1 MPVQIA
7 VSGRIG
13 YRWVKTGFI
22 CGQTRQG
29 KPMPKLWL
37 ACLACVG
44 VLFSA
49 QTFAAESSM
58 FNGKTITYI
67 VATTPG
73 GGYDTYGRLIARYL
87 QKYLPGSRVVVKNVP
102 GAGNIIGANQI
113 YAARPDGLT
122 IGMFNTGL
130 IYDQLIHRNGV
141 QFDLTKFSWIGK
153 AASEGRGLLIS
164 NKSGI
169 KSFDDML
176 KAKAPIKFA
185 ASGIG
190 AASYND
196 TRILADALHLNV
208 QIVNGFTGNEG
219 EMSMLRGEVAA
230 QVGTVD
236 ALEQFVKNGN
246 GFWALA
252 LSGNDAA
259 LPGVPRA
266 SAYVKDERGKKM
278 LALLQ
283 ALSEIGRLTAGP
295 PGIPPNVLAVQRQA
309 LTAIMKDPA
318 FLADAKKM
326 NLPIDY
332 LPGDV
337 VDTKIKAALNQ
348 PPETIEMLK
357 RVTSGG

>member
-1 MPVQIA
+1 
-7 VSGRIG
+7 
-13 YRWVKTGFI
+13 
-22 CGQTRQG
+22 
-29 KPMPKLWL
+29 MPKHWRML
-37 ACLACVG
+37 AAAIALLSPA
-44 VLFSA
+44 SA
-49 QTFAAESSM
+49 FAADSGM
-58 FNGKTITYI
+58 FKGKTITYI
-67 VATTPG
+67 VATSPG

-87 QKYLPGSRVVVKNVP
+87 QKHLTGSRVIVKNVP
-102 GAGNIIGANQI
+102 GAGNIIGANEI

-122 IGMFNTGL
+122 MGMFNTGL
-130 IYDQLIHRNGV
+130 IYDQLIHRDGV

-153 AASEGRGLLIS
+153 AASEGRALLIS
-164 NKSGI
+164 KASGI

-230 QVGTVD
+230 EVGTVD
-236 ALEQFVKNGN
+236 ALEQFVKNGH
-246 GFWALA
+246 GYFGLA
-252 LSGNDAA
+252 LSGRPDT

-266 SAYVKDERGKKM
+266 AAYIKDERGKRM

-283 ALSEIGRLTAGP
+283 ALSEMGRLTAGP
-295 PGIPPNVLAVQRQA
+295 PGIPADVLAAERQA
-309 LTAIMKDPA
+309 LTTAVKDPQ
-318 FLADAKKM
+318 FLADAKKL

-332 LPGDV
+332 LPGDAV
-337 VDTKIKAALNQ
+337 ESRIKSALAQ
-348 PPETIEMLK
+348 PPETIETLK
-357 RVTSGG
+357 RVAGGG

>member
-1 MPVQIA
+1 
-7 VSGRIG
+7 
-13 YRWVKTGFI
+13 
-22 CGQTRQG
+22 
-29 KPMPKLWL
+29 MPKAWIAFVAGIASLLSVQAL
-37 ACLACVG
+37 AAD
-44 VLFSA
+44 SA
-49 QTFAAESSM
+49 M
-58 FNGKTITYI
+58 FKGKTITYI

-87 QKYLPGSRVVVKNVP
+87 QKYLTGSRVLVKNVP
-102 GAGNIIGANQI
+102 GAGNIIGANEI

-130 IYDQLIHRNGV
+130 LYDQLLRRNGV

-153 AASEGRGLLIS
+153 AASEGRALLIA
-164 NKSGI
+164 KASGI

-176 KAKAPIKFA
+176 KAQKPIKFA

-196 TRILADALHLNV
+196 TRILADALHLNI

-230 QVGTVD
+230 QVGSVD
-236 ALEQFVKNGN
+236 SLEQFVKQGH
-246 GFWALA
+246 GYWGLS
-252 LSGNDAA
+252 LSGSPAE

-266 SAYVKDERGKKM
+266 AAYVKDERGKQM

-283 ALSEIGRLTAGP
+283 ALSEMGRLTAGP
-295 PGIPPNVLAVQRQA
+295 PGIPTNVLSAEREAMTA
-309 LTAIMKDPA
+309 LMKDPA
-318 FLADAKKM
+318 FLADAKKL

-337 VDTKIKAALNQ
+337 VAVKIKAALNQ
-348 PPETIEMLK
+348 PPETIATLK
-357 RVTSGG
+357 RAAGGG